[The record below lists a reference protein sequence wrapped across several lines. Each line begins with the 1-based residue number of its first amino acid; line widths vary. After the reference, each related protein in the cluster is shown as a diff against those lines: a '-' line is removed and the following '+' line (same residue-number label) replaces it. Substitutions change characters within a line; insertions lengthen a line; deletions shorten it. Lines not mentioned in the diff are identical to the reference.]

1 MRALTFEGIGL
12 VVACKGQDGAAPAA
26 SSNRPGTPIPSS
38 TTPPSSLPIQSPA
51 SPDAGG
57 SPLKWDFESDKPG
70 APPAGFSFARTGQG
84 RDGTW
89 LVRAEPDAPS
99 GANVLAQ
106 GDGDSTD
113 HRFPIAV
120 ADAPLLRDL
129 DLQVRCKPVS
139 GTVDQACGMVFR
151 YRDANNYYV
160 TRANALEGNVRLY
173 FVKAGQRQQIAS
185 FSGRVTSGAWHDYR
199 VVAEGDHFEV
209 YWNGTK
215 VIDHHDRTFGE
226 AGKLGLWTKADSVTY
241 FDNLRVSPL

>member
-1 MRALTFEGIGL
+1 MRAPTFVCLGL
-12 VVACKGQDGAAPAA
+12 LVACKGQDGAATAA
-26 SSNRPGTPIPSS
+26 SSKIPGSQNTDS
-38 TTPPSSLPIQSPA
+38 TPPASSVPAQSPA

-57 SPLKWDFESDKPG
+57 GLTKWDFESDKPG

-99 GANVLAQ
+99 GAHVLAQ
-106 GDGDSTD
+106 GDGDATD

-139 GTVDQACGMVFR
+139 GTVDRACGMVFR

-173 FVKAGQRQQIAS
+173 FVKEGQRQQIAS
-185 FSGRVTSGAWHDYR
+185 FSGKVTAGAWHDYR
-199 VVAEGDHFEV
+199 VVAEGDHFEI
-209 YWNGTK
+209 YWDGTR
-215 VIDHHDRTFGE
+215 VIDHHDATFGD

-241 FDNLRVSPL
+241 FDNLRVRPL